1 VRRSSAG
8 AVILTLVASG
18 IAPLPPA
25 AQARENR
32 PLKCRISAAR
42 RAGPVAG
49 PALIANVPGAMTPIS
64 LDAVQMNDKVW
75 KKVVVEGLF
84 ARRTP
89 TNTLEVMARLVNC
102 TKNPMAVELRSSFT
116 DANQY
121 PTEPASVW
129 RIIHLP
135 PLSTGIYQERSIGTT
150 AIAHYLVELRS
161 DQ

>member
-1 VRRSSAG
+1 MRRLPAG
-8 AVILTLVASG
+8 AAILTLTASG
-18 IAPLPPA
+18 IAIAPPA

-32 PLKCRISAAR
+32 PLKCHISAAR

-49 PALIANVPGAMTPIS
+49 PALVANVPKAMTPVS

-89 TNTLEVMARLVNC
+89 TNALEVMARLVNC
-102 TKNPMAVELRSSFT
+102 TKDPIAVELRSSFM
-116 DANQY
+116 DADQY

-129 RIIHLP
+129 RVVHLP
-135 PLSTGIYQERSIGTT
+135 PLSTGVYQERSIGST
-150 AIAHYLVELRS
+150 AVAHYLVELRS